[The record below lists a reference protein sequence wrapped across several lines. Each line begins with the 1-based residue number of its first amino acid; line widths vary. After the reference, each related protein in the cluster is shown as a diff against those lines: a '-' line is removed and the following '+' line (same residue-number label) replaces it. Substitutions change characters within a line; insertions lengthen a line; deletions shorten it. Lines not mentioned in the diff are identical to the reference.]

1 MVPNSHP
8 PIAGLQVLIFYG
20 GTFDPVHDG
29 HLAIA
34 RAARDTLDAAI
45 RMMPAADPPHRSPP
59 GATATQRAEML
70 DLAVVGERDLCVDR
84 RELRREGRS
93 YSIDTLLE
101 LRAEHGADAPI
112 ALLVGADSFVGL
124 PDWHRWRELFD
135 QAHFVVA
142 ERPGSPLDQDLR
154 PELAAAL
161 AGRWR
166 ASPAALRDAPAGC
179 VFRLR
184 QPLQEESA
192 TAIRQRI
199 AAGRAWREMVPVAV
213 AGYIERHGLYL
224 NAEEHAGPPARPP
237 L

>member
-142 ERPGSPLDQDLR
+142 ERPGSPLDQGLR
-154 PELAAAL
+154 PELATML
-161 AGRWR
+161 AGRWCH
-166 ASPAALRDAPAGC
+166 APQALRDAPAGF
-179 VFRLR
+179 VFRLH
-184 QPLQEESA
+184 QALHGESA
-192 TAIRQRI
+192 TTIRQRI
-199 AAGRAWREMVPVAV
+199 AAGLPWRDEVPEPVAD
-213 AGYIERHGLYL
+213 YIQRHGLYL
-224 NAEEHAGPPARPP
+224 NGGERPEPAPRPP